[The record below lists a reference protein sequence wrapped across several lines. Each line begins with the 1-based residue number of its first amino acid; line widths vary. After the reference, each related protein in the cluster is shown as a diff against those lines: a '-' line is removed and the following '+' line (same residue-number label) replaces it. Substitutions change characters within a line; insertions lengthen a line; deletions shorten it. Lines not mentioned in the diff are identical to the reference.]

1 MSFDEIVE
9 EFPWYRY
16 SKKLQERI
24 LKPRNVGQFSKVES
38 DERGVRLAQAEEGS
52 VDEGNVVRLYWL
64 VDKDDGTIID
74 AKFQVFGQTALIGAA
89 EAACDAC
96 IGKNYDQVSRLTT
109 DLIDRE
115 LRDKQDKP
123 AFPRETFPHLNL
135 VLEAIESAT
144 QQCTDIP
151 LPTNYVAP
159 PVPTGSDAHAGEAY
173 PGWEE
178 LSLKKKI
185 TVIEAVLDADVRPY
199 IALDA
204 GGVEVINLIADREVI
219 ISYQGTCTSCYSA
232 VGTTLSYIQ
241 QTLRQKVHPEI
252 VVTPDIEF
260 DSPYPKD

>member
-24 LKPRNVGQFSKVES
+24 LKPRNVGFFTKEES
-38 DERGVRLAQAEEGS
+38 EERGVRLAEAEEGT

-64 VDKDDGTIID
+64 VDKEDGVIVD

-89 EAACDAC
+89 EAACEAC
-96 IGKNYDQVSRLTT
+96 IGKNYDQASRLSTE
-109 DLIDRE
+109 LIDRE

-123 AFPRETFPHLNL
+123 AFPNETFPHLNL
-135 VLEAIESAT
+135 ALEAIETAA

-151 LPTNYVAP
+151 LPTSYVAM
-159 PVPTGSDAHAGEAY
+159 PTPSQSDGPTGEAY
-173 PGWEE
+173 PGWDE
-178 LSLKKKI
+178 LPLKKKI
-185 TVIEAVLDADVRPY
+185 AVIETVLDADVRPY

-204 GGVEVINLIADREVI
+204 GGVEVINLLNDREVI
-219 ISYQGTCTSCYSA
+219 ISYQGSCTSCYSA

-241 QTLRQKVHPEI
+241 QTLKNKVHPDI
-252 VVTPDIEF
+252 KVTPDIEF
-260 DSPYPKD
+260 DSPYPT